1 MHECCHCCNTGPQR
15 RGFNNSSRGQ
25 SPKGVPLVKTEVWA
39 GPGPPR
45 GSKHSRRPC
54 LFQSLRARPP
64 PVFRTLVMARGHPD
78 NRDNVPI
85 SGSVTNHTPKAL
97 LSRRAASSWG
107 LGIRRGTSLGR
118 CPASPPDARRM
129 ICSSRQR
136 WQCRAEQTGR
146 PSNNGVQT
154 AGASRRKEK
163 TKPHLTLY
171 TKTSVRWKVG
181 KSMKG
186 ERRRQR
192 ASQSIFMVFR

>member
-1 MHECCHCCNTGPQR
+1 
-15 RGFNNSSRGQ
+15 
-25 SPKGVPLVKTEVWA
+25 
-39 GPGPPR
+39 
-45 GSKHSRRPC
+45 
-54 LFQSLRARPP
+54 
-64 PVFRTLVMARGHPD
+64 MARGHPD

-97 LSRRAASSWG
+97 LSCRAASSWG

-154 AGASRRKEK
+154 AGASRRKKK
-163 TKPHLTLY
+163 TKHHLTLY

-181 KSMKG
+181 KRTKG

-192 ASQSIFMVFR
+192 ASQSIFMVFRLENKCLILRPHKHEVLREDGYTGLYSNTLFTERYQAQE